1 MAFWRWFFLFPRWD
15 MWILWRV
22 FLMISLLQKIFFWIA
37 KNTSVEAPY
46 PQGRLEI
53 TRLEALFQL
62 QNSTF
67 QKRSGY
73 TVFVYG
79 CFRKR
84 RYPQNIHFNR
94 VFHYKSSIL
103 EYLYF
108 WKHPHIYIYIFKQ
121 VSMFGEVWENVFGI
135 QTLSKKTLKHDL
147 KLTLEYVG
155 SSEVCAKVWSGCNIL
170 RKGECIMVVFSKVI
184 INPKKRSF
192 RFSTWSFLIYQ
203 NHFFHQAFLG
213 GGFKYFLFSP
223 LPGELIQFD

>member
-108 WKHPHIYIYIFKQ
+108 WKHPHIYIYIQTGFNVWRSLRERVWYSNTFQKNTKARFEINIGICWVFWSLCKGLIWMQHFEKRRVHHGCFFKSNYQ
-121 VSMFGEVWENVFGI
+121 SQE
-135 QTLSKKTLKHDL
+135 K
-147 KLTLEYVG
+147 
-155 SSEVCAKVWSGCNIL
+155 IL
-170 RKGECIMVVFSKVI
+170 
-184 INPKKRSF
+184 
-192 RFSTWSFLIYQ
+192 
-203 NHFFHQAFLG
+203 
-213 GGFKYFLFSP
+213 
-223 LPGELIQFD
+223 